1 MSKPSAEKVSQLL
14 VDWSN
19 GDKAVLDQLM
29 PVVYDEL
36 HRMAH
41 HYMRGERAGHTLQT
55 SALINEAYL
64 RLIDYRKMRWE
75 NRAHFFA
82 ICAQLMRRI
91 LVEHARSRQF
101 RKRGGGAYKVRLD
114 EEAVVSPEP
123 ARDLIALHDALT
135 NLATNDPRKSE
146 IVELRYFGG
155 FSIEETAEFLGLSP
169 TTVKREWRSAKAWLY
184 RAITKGASDEA

>member
-36 HRMAH
+36 HRIAH

-75 NRAHFFA
+75 NLAHFFA

-91 LVEHARSRQF
+91 LVEHARGRQF
-101 RKRGGGAYKVRLD
+101 RKRGGGTYKVRLD

-123 ARDLIALHDALT
+123 ARDLIALDDALT
-135 NLATNDPRKSE
+135 NLATNDLRKSE

-169 TTVKREWRSAKAWLY
+169 TTVKREWQSAKAWLY

>member
-64 RLIDYRKMRWE
+64 RLIDYRRMRWE
-75 NRAHFFA
+75 NRTHFFA

-91 LVEHARSRQF
+91 LVEHARSRRL
-101 RKRGGGAYKVRLD
+101 RKRGGGTYKVRLD

-123 ARDLIALHDALT
+123 ARDLIAA
-135 NLATNDPRKSE
+135 PRC
-146 IVELRYFGG
+146 V
-155 FSIEETAEFLGLSP
+155 
-169 TTVKREWRSAKAWLY
+169 
-184 RAITKGASDEA
+184 DESGD

>member
-36 HRMAH
+36 HRIAH

-91 LVEHARSRQF
+91 LVEHARGRQF
-101 RKRGGGAYKVRLD
+101 RKRGGGTYKVRLD

-123 ARDLIALHDALT
+123 ARDLIALDDALT